1 MAQCL
6 LDGTASLA
14 RTGVDTGGIT
24 PVMSCSELETAQLLD
39 VRYPTCSGT
48 EAVVGIN
55 PCANV
60 AVGDGT
66 STGASGRVSTCAL
79 SCRETKYDRSVW
91 FQIGSNLRRFIGPQA
106 MFSVVCTVVSSCG
119 FMFVTVLASFRVL
132 ALIQRVQ
139 GSSP

>member
-6 LDGTASLA
+6 LDGTASLG

-48 EAVVGIN
+48 EAVVGID

-60 AVGDGT
+60 AVGDGMSGGT
-66 STGASGRVSTCAL
+66 SGRISTCGLAC
-79 SCRETKYDRSVW
+79 SETKYD
-91 FQIGSNLRRFIGPQA
+91 
-106 MFSVVCTVVSSCG
+106 
-119 FMFVTVLASFRVL
+119 
-132 ALIQRVQ
+132 
-139 GSSP
+139 